1 MQKQRQSRVFL
12 SLGMTCLTV
21 ILTVL
26 LTVGVTY
33 GRYSTLIQG
42 QMALT
47 AAPSPEPTLYGTD
60 EDGNL
65 VTYASQ
71 WLTKGG
77 EQYHTFVL
85 RNGSTNESQPPK
97 QTVRVRIRVF
107 VPDASDAMGAL
118 SFTLALN
125 NGAALLSS
133 EASYLA
139 FNTPYYTEGQT
150 EGWVYSFYLTGA
162 ESGLAT
168 EYIHTFR
175 GGAFETLPITV
186 TVQNTT
192 IDCSSFRICVERV
205 VDGNL

>member
-21 ILTVL
+21 ILAAL
-26 LTVGVTY
+26 LAVGVTY

-47 AAPSPEPTLYGTD
+47 AALSPEPTLYSTD

-65 VTYASQ
+65 VAYTSQ

-85 RNGSTNESQPPK
+85 RNAAVSESQPPK
-97 QTVRVRIRVF
+97 QSIRVRIRVF
-107 VPDASDAMGAL
+107 VPGDSETMGAL
-118 SFTLALN
+118 SFTLSLN
-125 NGAALLSS
+125 HGAVLLSS
-133 EASYLA
+133 EASYLGA
-139 FNTPYYTEGQT
+139 NTPYYTEGQT
-150 EGWVYSFYLTGA
+150 VGWVYGFDTTGA
-162 ESGLAT
+162 GSGTMT

-175 GGAFETLPITV
+175 GDAFETLPVTV

-205 VDGNL
+205 ADGTI